1 MKNPFRAERGT
12 LTSGRAC
19 AVYALAFVLM
29 LFLDAGRFSGF
40 LDRAGID
47 FAPAATLGQMVRG
60 VAEASGLHA
69 LSEAETRLVADLAT
83 DATVGAV
90 AAPQAAPAGHP
101 VADAL
106 ADFSRGT
113 PPPVPSP
120 SDPPVASAPTPA
132 EPVVQPSVPAVPAPP
147 AVGPSAPEAE
157 QPPVPARVVDPARKP
172 LVLLVGD
179 SMMMEGFGPVLQ
191 RTLRK
196 RPDMDVVREGK
207 YSTGLSRQ
215 DYFDW
220 PANLETLINKYNPD
234 LVVICMGA
242 NDPQDIIDENRKRHH
257 ADSESWKR
265 IYRSRAE
272 RLLAVA
278 TAKGAKVVWAGLPIM
293 GKEPYST
300 RVRRLSDLQK
310 QACEVYN
317 AAFVDTTKV
326 LADAHGAYTTF
337 KVDDKGRHIR
347 LRYKDMVHVTEDGG
361 AMLTAAVEP
370 VVEKELGLGKAVPG
384 KPASAAPGT
393 VPAPGTPATSSAVR
407 QAAPQTAPQAG
418 MPFSVQSA
426 VRGAKIACY
435 AFLPADR
442 KPGERFPVVYLLH
455 GAFENAEVWN
465 ARAGDLLSRLATRE
479 RLVLIAPSCGK
490 TGWYADS
497 PHLKKN
503 RIESFVV
510 RELMPA
516 VERSF
521 PVLPRRG
528 VLGMSMG
535 GHGAFALALRHPGL
549 FASVSS
555 MSGVLDITRHPDQWK
570 IKDVLGPLASN
581 RALWKSYSA
590 LDLLESSKPAGAP
603 SMLITT
609 GAQDAYVVPEN
620 RAFRDALRKGGF
632 VYQYREA
639 PGIHD
644 WAYWLEELPL
654 HLAFHAGVLN
664 R

>member
-1 MKNPFRAERGT
+1 MSRLIRFFTKILDICKLVPMLPVVVIAAIPLALLGDWRPWGNAMAIPVLGNPGFGQWLVIALVLIIVIDTVRGMIDDLRHGQVGVDVLAVVAILSTVAVAEYWASWAVTLMITSGEAIEEYAQAKAER
-12 LTSGRAC
+12 S
-19 AVYALAFVLM
+19 
-29 LFLDAGRFSGF
+29 
-40 LDRAGID
+40 
-47 FAPAATLGQMVRG
+47 
-60 VAEASGLHA
+60 
-69 LSEAETRLVADLAT
+69 
-83 DATVGAV
+83 
-90 AAPQAAPAGHP
+90 
-101 VADAL
+101 
-106 ADFSRGT
+106 
-113 PPPVPSP
+113 
-120 SDPPVASAPTPA
+120 
-132 EPVVQPSVPAVPAPP
+132 
-147 AVGPSAPEAE
+147 
-157 QPPVPARVVDPARKP
+157 
-172 LVLLVGD
+172 
-179 SMMMEGFGPVLQ
+179 
-191 RTLRK
+191 
-196 RPDMDVVREGK
+196 
-207 YSTGLSRQ
+207 
-215 DYFDW
+215 
-220 PANLETLINKYNPD
+220 
-234 LVVICMGA
+234 
-242 NDPQDIIDENRKRHH
+242 
-257 ADSESWKR
+257 
-265 IYRSRAE
+265 
-272 RLLAVA
+272 
-278 TAKGAKVVWAGLPIM
+278 
-293 GKEPYST
+293 
-300 RVRRLSDLQK
+300 
-310 QACEVYN
+310 
-317 AAFVDTTKV
+317 
-326 LADAHGAYTTF
+326 
-337 KVDDKGRHIR
+337 
-347 LRYKDMVHVTEDGG
+347 
-361 AMLTAAVEP
+361 LTALME
-370 VVEKELGLGKAVPG
+370 
-384 KPASAAPGT
+384 
-393 VPAPGTPATSSAVR
+393 
-407 QAAPQTAPQAG
+407 AAPQTAPQAG

-442 KPGERFPVVYLLH
+442 KSGERFPVVYLLH

-497 PHLKKN
+497 PYLKKN